1 MKSGG
6 EALFPK
12 PRNMT
17 KPSLFQFMSAP
28 VLAFLTIG
36 SIALMLWP
44 VTIPAQQSGDA
55 GGAGIGLKPTTD
67 GRIMIERV
75 APNGPAAK
83 AGILPGDWLVGVDRR
98 PVAELD
104 GSQLVEAIRGP
115 VGSKVVLV
123 YVRGNAAPV
132 SATVTRGALGATPTE
147 PAAQRAVQ
155 PPVPPAGSVQK
166 PPAIAAAAK
175 GTMRFTQ
182 QTIKDP
188 AANDVSA
195 VTFLLPQG
203 WQFDGHIVWLH
214 QFSVLANLRLRL
226 WDTNTSTTIEW
237 LPTQHFSYTDQL
249 PGLLQPGANW
259 MGGVVAA
266 PVTDPIQFV
275 ENFWTPQALPHL
287 RNRRPTARDDFPG
300 IAHQAVAND
309 AGWQA
314 KAVRLRYTFEQ
325 QNQPWEQDVCFTL
338 AYAPVKAGVAMWNVQ
353 RAYTCFAPKG
363 GLDAHASLIKAVIAN
378 VNLTP
383 EWLATASVVKQLQR
397 QGFQQQMADTAAFGR
412 KLQDYTAHIRQLGQQ
427 MHEERM
433 KSFDRIAES
442 QREYLGGVETYN
454 DPYQR
459 QAVFMPAGY
468 KAYWVNQKGEVVL
481 SEQTGYNPNAG
492 DVNDWRKME
501 RRDPMRQ

>member
-132 SATVTRGALGATPTE
+132 SATVTRAALGAAPTE

-155 PPVPPAGSVQK
+155 PPVPPAGPVQK
-166 PPAIAAAAK
+166 PIAAAAK

-203 WQFDGHIVWLH
+203 WQFDGQIVWLH

-314 KAVRLRYTFEQ
+314 KAVRLRYAFEQ